1 MNKRQRKKLFKRLCL
16 KYGPRIS
23 ETYNDGRMTKDETK
37 RVKQSLSNIK
47 SVLKVASFIK
57 RTGSSH
63 TYNFRSE
70 SEYELKLT
78 QYLFRQLYQGEGVHE
93 IASKR

>member
-47 SVLKVASFIK
+47 DVLRVASFIK

-70 SEYELKLT
+70 SEYELKPT